1 MKEGAEENKEIKQ
14 LISSRTTGRRRR
26 KLLQLEN
33 PRAMS
38 TWNISCPKFFPKFF
52 STIESTRT
60 KTFPLDKSGQKLIVI
75 HLYRG
80 SNTFDT
86 FLFLFSLFRN
96 NDFYETT

>member
-52 STIESTRT
+52 P
-60 KTFPLDKSGQKLIVI
+60 PLRAQNGQKRFPWIKVVK
-75 HLYRG
+75 
-80 SNTFDT
+80 N
-86 FLFLFSLFRN
+86 
-96 NDFYETT
+96 